1 MGDTMKFLKSKKGI
15 ALIIIG
21 LIMVILVARHVN
33 CVQNAFYTPDY
44 DKKDISGL
52 IRSDKLTQN
61 DYMLIYE
68 QTGVSPVVAKE
79 LIKDGDY
86 ETLEKL
92 NELYFQEPEIKKNY
106 IAYPVTAEE
115 RNETQRTPFVNL
127 KKGDVLVSFNTH
139 TLDWRHGHCGLVL
152 DDGNILLEHTS
163 IGNTS
168 CVTSAKNWGKYP
180 GFVVLRYKD
189 SAVAEKA
196 AEYAKEHLVDIEYS
210 IFAGIIKKDKSDE
223 EIPESSHCSHIVWQA
238 YKAVGVDIDKNGG
251 PVVTP
256 RDVSMSD
263 ELSVVQIYGINPRKY
278 TPRILK

>member
-1 MGDTMKFLKSKKGI
+1 MKFLKSKKGI